1 MGKVASSMSM
11 SLDGFV
17 TGPRDS
23 RQFPLGEG
31 GEVLH
36 HWLGPAAT
44 PADRAVLQEMVDG
57 VGSILMGRRSYDFC
71 VGEGG
76 WGDGGPAGQA
86 PCFVLTHEPPDPAA
100 VPKVFTFVTDGIHSA
115 IAQAQQAAGDRTVGI
130 HGATAAQQ
138 ALAAGLLDEIQVH
151 LVPVLLGGGVR
162 LFDLF
167 AGHQI
172 QLERDRV
179 VEAGSGVT
187 HLRFRVNRQPSDQ
200 DR

>member
-23 RQFPLGEG
+23 RERPLGDG
-31 GEVLH
+31 GEILH
-36 HWLGPAAT
+36 HWLGPTAT

-57 VGSILMGRRSYDFC
+57 AGSVLMGRRSYDFC

-76 WGDGGPAGQA
+76 WGDGGPVGKT
-86 PCFVLTHEPPDPAA
+86 PCFVLTHQPPDPTG
-100 VPKVFTFVTDGIHSA
+100 VPEVFTFVTDGIESA
-115 IAQAQQAAGDRTVGI
+115 IAQAQEAAGDRTVGI

-138 ALAAGLLDEIQVH
+138 ALAADLLDEIQVH

-162 LFDLF
+162 LFDLL
-167 AGHQI
+167 GSPRI

-187 HLRFRVNRQPSDQ
+187 HLRFRVNR
-200 DR
+200 